1 MRDGTVTS
9 LLTFCDGQGKCFS
22 QEWGPHLGD
31 EPCSGDNT
39 ESPGPPCDGF
49 NKEDYSY
56 LPNGWTEALILSGS
70 GGHIGDGF
78 ATCAR
83 GTGNYTG
90 VGGSPTYP
98 CTTGCEPRGCQS
110 CGGYGY
116 GCNNCGSS
124 VPTSVPSVAPTVTT
138 TTTRMSNIEL
148 KPLGAQV

>member
-9 LLTFCDGQGKCFS
+9 LLTFCDGQGKCFT

-49 NKEDYSY
+49 NQEDYSY
-56 LPNGWTEALILSGS
+56 LPNGWTEALVLTGS
-70 GGHIGDGF
+70 GAHVGNGF

-83 GTGNYTG
+83 GTGNYLA
-90 VGGSPTYP
+90 GGSPTYP
-98 CTTGCEPRGCQS
+98 CTTGCQAKAGCTS

-116 GCNNCGSS
+116 GCNNCAAPAT
-124 VPTSVPSVAPTVTT
+124 VPVTT
-138 TTTRMSNIEL
+138 PAPVVSTTSRTSTIEL